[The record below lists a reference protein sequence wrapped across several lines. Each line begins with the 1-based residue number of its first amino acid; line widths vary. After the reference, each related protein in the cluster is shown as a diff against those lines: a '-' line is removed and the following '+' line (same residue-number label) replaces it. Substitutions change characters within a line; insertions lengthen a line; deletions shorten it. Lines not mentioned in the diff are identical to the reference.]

1 MIMILSEGY
10 ELQDSHAIGT
20 LQISNLYEIPQEV
33 NKREKEI
40 MNDVNPQRRNLTK
53 EEVLVLNTCLYR
65 EAARYIVYNPQAD
78 GQDLWLDNID

>member
-1 MIMILSEGY
+1 MILSEGY

-65 EAARYIVYNPQAD
+65 EAARYIVYNTQAD